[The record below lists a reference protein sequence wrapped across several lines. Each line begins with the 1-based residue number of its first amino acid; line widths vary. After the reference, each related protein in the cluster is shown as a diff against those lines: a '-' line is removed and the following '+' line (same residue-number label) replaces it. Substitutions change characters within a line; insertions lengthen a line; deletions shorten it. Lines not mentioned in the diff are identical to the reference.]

1 MALEKHDG
9 MDSPLSMV
17 TGRITIEVGFSEN
30 GTRGMHCV
38 FQDLSNNPEDDRT
51 EDEKILGYFEG
62 KQMLA
67 IAQDQFLIQHGLLN
81 DPNEIDL

>member
-9 MDSPLSMV
+9 MESPLSMV
-17 TGRITIEVGFSEN
+17 TGEIRIQVGFDEN

-81 DPNEIDL
+81 DPNEID

>member
-67 IAQDQFLIQHGLLN
+67 VAQDQFLIQHGLLN
-81 DPNEIDL
+81 DPNEID